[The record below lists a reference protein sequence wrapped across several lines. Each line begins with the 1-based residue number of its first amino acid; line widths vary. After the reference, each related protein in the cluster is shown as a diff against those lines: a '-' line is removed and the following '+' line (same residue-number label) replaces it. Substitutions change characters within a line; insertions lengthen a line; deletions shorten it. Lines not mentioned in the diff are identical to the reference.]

1 MIPYLFGALLT
12 EGENVWEIDARHVL
26 QNNSLIPRLKAIYYH
41 TVENSSKVKRTTE
54 GEVEITPTK

>member
-12 EGENVWEIDARHVL
+12 EGENVWEIDARHIL
-26 QNNSLIPRLKAIYYH
+26 QNNSIIPRLKAIYYH
-41 TVENSSKVKRTTE
+41 TAESASKVKRTTE